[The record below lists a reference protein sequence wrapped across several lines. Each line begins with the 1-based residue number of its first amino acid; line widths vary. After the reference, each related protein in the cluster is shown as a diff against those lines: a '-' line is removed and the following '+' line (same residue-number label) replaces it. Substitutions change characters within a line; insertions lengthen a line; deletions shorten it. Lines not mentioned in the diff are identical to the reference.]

1 MPAATAEL
9 DADGG
14 WAQPKLGSNTKPLPQ
29 RRDCKRPL
37 EHRDPSAELSK
48 CLHAM
53 GRSGRGRVAAK
64 ESRAEEEGAQDA
76 LREVPTPLRGGR
88 ATVKTPVNAL
98 EEVMRRRGVDEA
110 WDALEQMHADGK
122 TTDKYTVSRMLMKT
136 VGDGQAH
143 LDPTRAYRGIALVE
157 RFIEMQPEDVDE
169 VLFNA
174 LLDTCCRLKDLKRL
188 ESCVS
193 WMRQLRVKPSP
204 ITLGILVKTYGQAG
218 DLEKVLA
225 AWDEMEEQR
234 GLANSVTY
242 GCMLDACVKCGNLQ
256 KAVEVFRG
264 MRATGKHR
272 NTILYTTMIKGY
284 GLHKELENA
293 LELFHEM
300 REEGV
305 PYNTITYNSILEAC
319 VKCGDIVSAENI
331 LEQMVQ
337 TEMEIVPD
345 LISYSTV
352 LKGYCQNGELLKAL
366 CMFDDMKERRLR
378 CDELVYNTLMEGC
391 VKADDWKAGCG
402 LFAEMVSCGLRP
414 SAITASILSRLF
426 QRVGHED
433 ADDRVTDLFAAVGLE
448 KPQPAE
454 RPRASRRGQRSPA
467 ASPVEAS
474 PSVTDG
480 LPHLVSQSEMSE
492 APLRQLRGH
501 LSNGSMCSVP
511 PSPMSPPHAMGSPA
525 LHGHMRQ
532 GQFPAV
538 HHSPLKPHGDA
549 SDQVK
554 HSRVPSLA
562 SMLPPVENR
571 YQEKASFSQGG
582 AGAVAQPLPM
592 DGSFHE
598 ACGSH
603 AGQVPIQFS
612 PALKGTSGTSAQPSL
627 ASLLRQPE
635 EVYDQQGHRHTHGRT
650 PSLATLLAPLDG
662 LAEGACQKSDRFSD
676 QAPQPSPGATMPSP
690 VGLLG
695 AADGKHDQDM
705 RQAYGHAVPTLAWA
719 LRFSPTIGRD
729 AFAHGGISRPG
740 PADPNANQHVPGWPT
755 GTGTNAFVAGI
766 NASVSRSSGG
776 SGVACPAFR
785 GTSTRG
791 ANVLY
796 AAILSD
802 TLARPLSVLLLLPGH
817 VELFPRSA
825 WTMVKQ
831 REAIPQQ
838 ACGNSSRR
846 LFFIELA
853 ALNWLSF
860 LARGNPCAMR
870 GG

>member
-14 WAQPKLGSNTKPLPQ
+14 WAQPKLGSNTKPLAQ

-37 EHRDPSAELSK
+37 EKQRRDSSAELSK
-48 CLHAM
+48 CGGLHAM
-53 GRSGRGRVAAK
+53 GRSGRGRVVK

-378 CDELVYNTLMEGC
+378 SDELVYNTLMEGC

-433 ADDRVTDLFAAVGLE
+433 ADERVTDLFAAVGLE

-538 HHSPLKPHGDA
+538 HHSPLRPHGET

-582 AGAVAQPLPM
+582 APLPM

-598 ACGSH
+598 ACSSH

-612 PALKGTSGTSAQPSL
+612 PALKGTSGTSSAQPSL

-635 EVYDQQGHRHTHGRT
+635 EVYDQQGHRHSHGRT

-662 LAEGACQKSDRFSD
+662 LAEGACQKCDRFMSD
-676 QAPQPSPGATMPSP
+676 QAQPSPGATMPSP
-690 VGLLG
+690 VGLVG
-695 AADGKHDQDM
+695 VADGKHDQDM
-705 RQAYGHAVPTLAWA
+705 RQAYGHAVPTLAAMLSPMEASRDQA
-719 LRFSPTIGRD
+719 LPTPTRTNMSPDGQP
-729 AFAHGGISRPG
+729 APG
-740 PADPNANQHVPGWPT
+740 QM
-755 GTGTNAFVAGI
+755 
-766 NASVSRSSGG
+766 
-776 SGVACPAFR
+776 
-785 GTSTRG
+785 
-791 ANVLY
+791 
-796 AAILSD
+796 
-802 TLARPLSVLLLLPGH
+802 PLSPASMLLSAEAAGDQASPVQLFGVHPH
-817 VELFPRSA
+817 EELSSMRQSYPTHSQDHFQSSYFSQDMWSYFPDRHGR
-825 WTMVKQ
+825 W
-831 REAIPQQ
+831 
-838 ACGNSSRR
+838 
-846 LFFIELA
+846 
-853 ALNWLSF
+853 
-860 LARGNPCAMR
+860 
-870 GG
+870 

>member
-1 MPAATAEL
+1 
-9 DADGG
+9 
-14 WAQPKLGSNTKPLPQ
+14 
-29 RRDCKRPL
+29 
-37 EHRDPSAELSK
+37 
-48 CLHAM
+48 M

-705 RQAYGHAVPTLAWA
+705 RQAYGHAVPTLAAMLSPMEASRDQA
-719 LRFSPTIGRD
+719 LPTPTRTNMSPDGQP
-729 AFAHGGISRPG
+729 APG
-740 PADPNANQHVPGWPT
+740 QM
-755 GTGTNAFVAGI
+755 
-766 NASVSRSSGG
+766 
-776 SGVACPAFR
+776 
-785 GTSTRG
+785 
-791 ANVLY
+791 
-796 AAILSD
+796 
-802 TLARPLSVLLLLPGH
+802 PLSPASMLLSAEAAGDQASP
-817 VELFPRSA
+817 VQLFGVHPHEEQ
-825 WTMVKQ
+825 M
-831 REAIPQQ
+831 
-838 ACGNSSRR
+838 SS
-846 LFFIELA
+846 
-853 ALNWLSF
+853 
-860 LARGNPCAMR
+860 MR
-870 GG
+870 QSYPTHSQDHFQSSYFSQDMWSYFPDRHGRW